1 MDDIACIADMRSA
14 ARRRLPRAVFDFIDG
29 GAEDERTLAEN
40 REGFARIRFA
50 PRVLRDV
57 SNRSLATRI
66 LGEPSAA
73 PLFIAPTGLAALACP
88 AADVHLAQAA
98 AGAGIPFTLSTSAS
112 ATIEE
117 VATATSTAGVAHSRN
132 WFQLYVFRNREVT
145 HDLMDRALASGYR
158 TLVVTLDVPVLGK
171 RERDLRNRFT
181 VPLRPTLAGLWDL
194 MLHPRWCAQV
204 LRAGTPRLKNYTGYA
219 SGVSTASLA
228 AWINS
233 ELDPTLCW
241 DDIRAL
247 RARWPGPMLLK
258 GIVRADDVLA
268 ARQAG
273 VDGVVISNHGG
284 RQLDGAPATIDALRC
299 AACQPRHAPGWRSFW
314 TAACGAARTWSR
326 RCAWAPRP
334 WVSGGRCSMAR
345 PPAAARA
352 STGCWRFFWKRS
364 TARWRCWACATLPRC
379 AATPCWTPVLP
390 GDGPRPA
397 PWIRS

>member
-14 ARRRLPRAVFDFIDG
+14 ARQRLPRAVFDFIDG
-29 GAEDERTLAEN
+29 GAEDERTLADN

-88 AADVHLAQAA
+88 AADVHLAQVA

-219 SGVSTASLA
+219 SGDSTASLA

-284 RQLDGAPATIDALRC
+284 RQLDGAPATIDALRGLPAEARAGLEIFLDGGVRRGSDVVKALC
-299 AACQPRHAPGWRSFW
+299 LGA
-314 TAACGAARTWSR
+314 TAVGIGRPVLYGAA
-326 RCAWAPRP
+326 A
-334 WVSGGRCSMAR
+334 GGRSGIDRVLAIFLEEIDR
-345 PPAAARA
+345 TLALLGVRDIA
-352 STGCWRFFWKRS
+352 SLRGDALLDAG
-364 TARWRCWACATLPRC
+364 TARGWP
-379 AATPCWTPVLP
+379 
-390 GDGPRPA
+390 
-397 PWIRS
+397 

>member
-29 GAEDERTLAEN
+29 GAEDERTLADN

-57 SNRSLATRI
+57 SNRSLAARI

-284 RQLDGAPATIDALRC
+284 RQLDGAPATIDALRGLPAEARAGLEIFLDGGVRRGSDVVKALC
-299 AACQPRHAPGWRSFW
+299 LGA
-314 TAACGAARTWSR
+314 TAVGIGRPVLYGAA
-326 RCAWAPRP
+326 A
-334 WVSGGRCSMAR
+334 GGRPGIDRVLAIFLEEIDR
-345 PPAAARA
+345 TLALLGVRDIA
-352 STGCWRFFWKRS
+352 SLRGDALLDAG
-364 TARWRCWACATLPRC
+364 TARGWP
-379 AATPCWTPVLP
+379 
-390 GDGPRPA
+390 
-397 PWIRS
+397 